1 MKTVNEVKSPSKVEN
16 GPDLK
21 ISPPSKNLAM
31 QENSDF
37 PLNSQANVVEMEKQK
52 KTVPACSQLQN
63 ITGQVTWQFLTEEMF

>member
-21 ISPPSKNLAM
+21 NLTM